1 MKIILKSAVVV
12 DPKSKYHLKK
22 RDLLIHNGK
31 ITKIASKIEDPK
43 AQTIKLQNLHISRGW
58 FDSSVCFGE
67 PGFEERETL
76 ENGLKV
82 AALSGFTDVA
92 VNSNTQPVVD
102 SKSAVQFLL
111 SKVHDPVTQ
120 VHPVGALTT
129 QSEGE
134 NLAELY
140 DMQNEGAVS
149 FYDYQKPIKNPNLL
163 KIALQ
168 YAQGFD
174 ALVQSFP
181 LEASL
186 ANKGVVNEGATSTAL
201 GLKGIP
207 SLSEEL
213 QISRDLYLL
222 EYAGGSLHIP
232 TISSEKSVQLIK
244 DAKKKGLDVSC
255 SVAIHNLVLTD
266 SVLEEF
272 DTYYKLLPP
281 LRSEKDRKTL
291 IKGLKEGTIDGVT
304 SNHNPIDVEHK
315 RTEFDQALFGSIGLE
330 GCFETLLNATDLET
344 TIKALTHLK
353 ERFKIDDTNIAEGE
367 TACLTLF
374 NPSPSGILEDKH
386 LLSTSKNAALLN
398 QATQGVVY
406 GIINNSKIMLHE

>member
-1 MKIILKSAVVV
+1 MKILLKSATIV
-12 DPKSKYHLKK
+12 DPQSKYHLKK
-22 RDLLIHNGK
+22 RDLLIENGA
-31 ITKIASKIEDPK
+31 ITKIASKIDVAK
-43 AQTIKLQNLHISRGW
+43 IKTIDLKNLHISRGW
-58 FDSSVCFGE
+58 FDSSVSFGE

-76 ENGLKV
+76 ENGLRV

-92 VNSNTQPVVD
+92 INSNTNPVVD
-102 SKSAVQFLL
+102 SKSAVKFLL
-111 SKVHDPVTQ
+111 SKVQNSVCNAHAI
-120 VHPVGALTT
+120 GALTT

-134 NLAELY
+134 DLAEIF

-168 YAQGFD
+168 YAQGFNC
-174 ALVQSFP
+174 LVQSFP
-181 LEASL
+181 FDVHL
-186 ANKGVVNEGATSTAL
+186 AKKGVVNEGVSSLAL

-222 EYAGGSLHIP
+222 EYTGGKLHIP

-244 DAKKKGLDVSC
+244 NAKKKGLDVTC
-255 SVAIHNLVLTD
+255 SVSIHNLVLTD
-266 SVLEEF
+266 SVLNEF
-272 DTYYKLLPP
+272 DTNFKLLPP
-281 LRSEKDRKTL
+281 LRTEKDRKAL

-304 SNHNPIDVEHK
+304 SNHNPIDVENK

-330 GCFETLLNATDLET
+330 GCFETLLHNVDLET

-353 ERFKIDDTNIAEGE
+353 DRFNIPNSAIEEGE
-367 TACLTLF
+367 IASITLF
-374 NPSPSGILEDKH
+374 DVKETSTIDFETIE
-386 LLSTSKNAALLN
+386 STSKNSALVG
-398 QATQGVVY
+398 QSTKGKVF
-406 GIINNSKIMLHE
+406 GIINGNKMHLNE

>member
-1 MKIILKSAVVV
+1 MKIVLKSAVIV
-12 DPKSKYHLKK
+12 DPQSKYHLKK
-22 RDLLIHNGK
+22 RDLLIQNGK
-31 ITKIASKIEDPK
+31 IAKIASKIDDPK
-43 AQTIKLQNLHISRGW
+43 ATTIAFQNLHVSRGW

-92 VNSNTQPVVD
+92 VNSNTQPVID
-102 SKSAVQFLL
+102 SKSSVKFLL
-111 SKVHDPVTQ
+111 SKVHDSSTN
-120 VHPVGALTT
+120 VHPIGALTMK
-129 QSEGE
+129 SEGKD
-134 NLAELY
+134 LAELY
-140 DMQNEGAVS
+140 DMQNEGAVG

-174 ALVQSFP
+174 ALIQSFP
-181 LEASL
+181 FEDALSS
-186 ANKGVVNEGATSTAL
+186 KGVVNEGISSTTL

-244 DAKKKGLDVSC
+244 NAKKKGLDVSC
-255 SVAIHNLVLTD
+255 SVAIHNLILTD
-266 SVLEEF
+266 MVLEEF
-272 DTYYKLLPP
+272 DTNYKLLPP
-281 LRSEKDRKTL
+281 LRSEKDRKAL

-330 GCFETLLNATDLET
+330 GCFGTLLQVTDLET
-344 TIKALTHLK
+344 TIRAFTQLK
-353 ERFKIDDTNIAEGE
+353 ERFKIGNTALTEGE

-374 NPSPSGILEDKH
+374 NPSGSGMLHPENIK
-386 LLSTSKNAALLN
+386 STSKNAALIN
-398 QATQGVVY
+398 HTTKGNVY
-406 GIINNSKIMLHE
+406 GIINDSKMTLNE